1 MWENSNK
8 IIINKGTNLYVPKYL
23 LSTYNE
29 ETIKKIHDYIVQ
41 TNKPFTYW
49 ITDYN
54 CYRINMISLE
64 PYEDGYKLNYTVS
77 YSDTI
82 LRLIKANIIK
92 LVTDVLIHGAALA
105 KGYDSDYDGKT
116 IRFSAIGEDVKTP
129 DKDWWKIKIE
139 KRYEYEEG
147 YCARIIITPK
157 IPKNEIQLNQDT
169 DTNITA
175 QIEEYI
181 AYDISEYNGEY
192 YNVRFIDQNDYT
204 RASTETYRK
213 QKLQSYE
220 KDLSIL
226 EKCLE
231 LMITAKT
238 KTSLLRAINK
248 KTSNTWGFD
257 VLNRTI
263 YSTTRYYVVRV
274 FSGRWDRFYSRYS
287 GSVQYYIESDCES
300 EKIFFVKRVKDT
312 FTQISRDEYNNV
324 IQLYN
329 VTDKLRQDLFDEV
342 VNGNILDSINI
353 DDALDLGNFKLL
365 KKFLVKSKDPIYDI
379 VFKGFP
385 DIVEPTELKT
395 KILNLLKV
403 YDAFTNFP
411 EKNILILARFI
422 SNNKLSEY
430 YDRLREEAEKNDDVA
445 KEVLNT
451 TQDMSLAKKI
461 LSKSSTKVKHDI
473 DMTKSFTISA
483 KLDKYKTDKS
493 IINDTVRIIENL
505 NDTDLLNEF
514 NVSSD
519 VALINYIELNDSG
532 DVLIFNIYTIDEN
545 KDFDM
550 RRLNYLT
557 KLYNLKYTAK
567 IYFEGIN
574 D

>member
-1 MWENSNK
+1 MEYKIVTNK
-8 IIINKGTNLYVPKYL
+8 DTKLYVPNYVL
-23 LSTYNE
+23 HTYNE
-29 ETIKKIHDYIVQ
+29 DLIKKIHDYIIQ
-41 TNKPFTYW
+41 NNKPFTYW
-49 ITDYN
+49 TTDYN
-54 CYRINMISLE
+54 CYRIDMISLE
-64 PYEDGYKLNYTVS
+64 SYEDGYRLNYTIS

-116 IRFSAIGEDVKTP
+116 IRFSVIGEDIKTP

-139 KRYEYEEG
+139 KPYEYEEG

-157 IPKNEIQLNQDT
+157 IPKNEIKLKQDT

-181 AYDISEYNGEY
+181 AYDINDLTGDY
-192 YNVRFIDQNDYT
+192 YNVRFIDQSDYIH
-204 RASTETYRK
+204 ASTETYRK

-220 KDLSIL
+220 EDLSIL
-226 EKCLE
+226 ENYLE
-231 LMITAKT
+231 DMITTKT
-238 KTSLLRAINK
+238 KTNLLRTINK
-248 KTSNTWGFD
+248 KTANTWGFD
-257 VLNRTI
+257 VMDRAI
-263 YSTTRYYVVRV
+263 YGTTRYYIVRV
-274 FSGRWDRFYSRYS
+274 FSGRWDKFWSRYT
-287 GSVQYYIESDCES
+287 GRVQYYIESNDES
-300 EKIFFVKRVKDT
+300 ARAFFVKREKNT
-312 FTQISRDEYNNV
+312 FTQISRDEYDTV
-324 IQLYN
+324 VQLYAITN
-329 VTDKLRQDLFDEV
+329 KLRQDLFDEV
-342 VNGNILDSINI
+342 VNGNILDSVNI

-461 LSKSSTKVKHDI
+461 LSKSSPKVKHDI

-483 KLDKYKTDKS
+483 KLDKYKTDKA
-493 IINDTVRIIENL
+493 IINDTVRIVENL

-519 VALINYIELNDSG
+519 VALINYIELNDAG
-532 DVLIFNIYTIDEN
+532 DTLIFNIYTIDEN

-557 KLYNLKYTAK
+557 KLYNMKNTSK